1 MINFYYIYVTLFL
14 WANTHKK
21 HTTVTVVQSPWGGVV
36 PPTENLALPTSC
48 SVEIMQ
54 MLLLIFNY

>member
-1 MINFYYIYVTLFL
+1 MSRFSYGLTP
-14 WANTHKK
+14 TKK